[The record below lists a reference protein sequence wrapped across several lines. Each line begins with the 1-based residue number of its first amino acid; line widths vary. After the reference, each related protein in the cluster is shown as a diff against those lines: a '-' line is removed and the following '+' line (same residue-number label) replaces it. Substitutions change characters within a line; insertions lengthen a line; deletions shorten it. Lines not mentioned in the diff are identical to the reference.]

1 MGMVPLEYNVT
12 VMTEKNYTT
21 KVCEPTIK
29 TVKHI
34 KKMPECKNVTKHNC
48 VTKWEVLPS
57 GEKVWSGND
66 DCKEVTWQ
74 ECKLIDVEVDFNV
87 TEITCNDGKNVPW
100 RDCEQT
106 VKEQM
111 TMNVTCKPGAA
122 LTCKTINE
130 ELCVTVTWDDA
141 YQEVESDCEDIE
153 VSEPYQEVSH
163 KKKCLLSN
171 PDADLDTDVLKDLEL
186 PPEKLP
192 VELDGPV
199 REKGTF
205 GENTRTNEGSR
216 SAFSAA
222 VDGLIDKNDG

>member
-1 MGMVPLEYNVT
+1 MIY
-12 VMTEKNYTT
+12 
-21 KVCEPTIK
+21 
-29 TVKHI
+29 
-34 KKMPECKNVTKHNC
+34 
-48 VTKWEVLPS
+48 S
-57 GEKVWSGND
+57 FS
-66 DCKEVTWQ
+66 
-74 ECKLIDVEVDFNV
+74 
-87 TEITCNDGKNVPW
+87 
-100 RDCEQT
+100 
-106 VKEQM
+106 
-111 TMNVTCKPGAA
+111 
-122 LTCKTINE
+122 
-130 ELCVTVTWDDA
+130 VTWDDA

-205 GENTRTNEGSR
+205 GENTRTNDGSI

-222 VDGLIDKNDG
+222 VNSLRDKNELAIKGMVPLF